1 MQRERD
7 CDWSQRLVSDR
18 VCVSE
23 RVCGRE
29 CVGESVWERV
39 CGRECVG
46 ESVWESANTAV
57 CISNS
62 NSPVG
67 GRGRL
72 WERSEREREREMYYW
87 SERGKGMCWRGGWQI
102 RSVSVFSSKLFLNS

>member
-39 CGRECVG
+39 CGRV
-46 ESVWESANTAV
+46 
-57 CISNS
+57 
-62 NSPVG
+62 
-67 GRGRL
+67 
-72 WERSEREREREMYYW
+72 
-87 SERGKGMCWRGGWQI
+87 QI
-102 RSVSVFSSKLFLNS
+102 QPFAFLIAIAL